1 MLGMWSRCVMTNYQ
15 KLEWL
20 HCQVQ
25 ELQRG
30 NELTDYDLLLM
41 EQFIEDVRE
50 DYINE

>member
-1 MLGMWSRCVMTNYQ
+1 MTNYQ

-30 NELTDYDLLLM
+30 NQLTDYDLLLM

-50 DYINE
+50 DYIYDN